1 MRTSISESR
10 VRVTMK
16 TFLSGLAAASLALA
30 GTAAL
35 AGPAPVAPPASQQ
48 QSQTAAAQDWLSRVA
63 IWGQGYDAVTTSR
76 SNNLLW
82 MLDAPTILVDK
93 LDAGNKG
100 GARTWTNAWAA
111 EARQR
116 LAADLQAYQGLSTD
130 VPAFPSDLPMSEEN
144 ADRLETMS
152 TIPDRTGALLI
163 SSGQAGETYIQ
174 LVEQAASGRP
184 EDMDRL
190 AAGIYVMMIST
201 TEAENVMMESL
212 RGSRSEPNYHWRT
225 AMIEVNKALVA
236 WMHHNKAVLFG
247 EPSNAAATA
256 RAIRGHA
263 ANTRAAADQID
274 ATTDRVSATM
284 DSDPVVQRSEL
295 AVVMRRIFASIRQ
308 SAEVERRM
316 AAELDTLA
324 EATLEE
330 DEAGTDASLARIETL
345 TDERIAIDAARRQ
358 LMAQS
363 PG

>member
-1 MRTSISESR
+1 M
-10 VRVTMK
+10 MK
-16 TFLSGLAAASLALA
+16 TFLSGLAAAALALA

-35 AGPAPVAPPASQQ
+35 ARPAPAFPPAPFQ

-63 IWGQGYDAVTTSR
+63 VWGQGYDAVTTSR
-76 SNNLLW
+76 SNTLLW

-93 LDAGNKG
+93 LDGGNKA
-100 GARTWTNAWAA
+100 GARTWATTWAA

-116 LAADLQAYQGLSTD
+116 LAADIEAYQRLSTTI
-130 VPAFPSDLPMSEEN
+130 PPFPSDLPMTDEN
-144 ADRLETMS
+144 AERLETMS
-152 TIPDRTGALLI
+152 TIPDRTGSLLI
-163 SSGQAGETYIQ
+163 SSGQSGETYIQ

-201 TEAENVMMESL
+201 TEAENVMMEGL
-212 RGSRSEPNYHWRT
+212 RGRRSEPNYHWRT

-247 EPSNAAATA
+247 EPSDPAATA

-263 ANTRAAADQID
+263 ANTRTAADQID

-284 DSDPVVQRSEL
+284 EADPVLQGSEL
-295 AVVMRRIFASIRQ
+295 AVVMRRVFASIRQ
-308 SAEVERRM
+308 SADVERRM

-324 EATLEE
+324 AATLGGDEE
-330 DEAGTDASLARIETL
+330 GSDASLARIETL
-345 TDERIAIDAARRQ
+345 TEERIAIDATRRQ
-358 LMAQS
+358 MMAQS